1 MKGLCLSGGGIKAA
15 AHIGAL
21 KALEEE
27 NIKFDCVSGA
37 SSGSMIAT
45 MYALGYNSDEMLI
58 MLKKYAPKI
67 KYFEWKNI
75 FKMIFGIIFE
85 RQIIIDGLNS
95 GKVIENIINDI
106 CKKQNIKN
114 INEIKMP
121 LLISMVGLQ
130 NGIVY
135 IASSKQVRKNFSD
148 KIKYIT
154 DMPIG
159 TAVRASCTFPVVMAP
174 CIYDNIQ
181 LIDGGVRENLPW
193 KSLKQIG
200 VDEVWGIE
208 FDTTFSKN
216 DCCMNL
222 IDVAERALELQGRE
236 LANYERDGIDKIIN
250 IPLKKVGLLDASKI
264 DSLYK
269 IGYTYAKQQLKNK
282 SFI

>member
-45 MYALGYNSDEMLI
+45 MYALGYNSNEMLE

-75 FKMIFGIIFE
+75 LKMILGIIFE

-95 GKVIENIINDI
+95 GKVIEKIINDI
-106 CKKQNIKN
+106 CKKHNIQNIN
-114 INEIKMP
+114 QIKMP

-154 DMPIG
+154 DMPIR

-181 LIDGGVRENLPW
+181 LVDGGVRENLPW

-200 VDEVWGIE
+200 ADEVWGIE

-222 IDVAERALELQGRE
+222 IDVAERFLELQGRE
-236 LANYERDGIDKIIN
+236 LANYEKDGIDKIIN
-250 IPLKKVGLLDASKI
+250 IPLKKVGLLDSSKI

>member
-15 AHIGAL
+15 SHIGAL

-45 MYALGYNSDEMLI
+45 MYALGYNSDEMLK
-58 MLKKYAPKI
+58 MLKSYANKI

-75 FKMIFGIIFE
+75 FKMIFGIVFE
-85 RQIIIDGLNS
+85 RQIIIEGLNS
-95 GKVIENIINDI
+95 GKIIENIINDI
-106 CKKQNIKN
+106 CKKQDIEN
-114 INEIKMP
+114 INQIKMP

-174 CIYDNIQ
+174 CIYDGIQ

-193 KSLKQIG
+193 KELKEIG
-200 VDEVWGIE
+200 TDEVWGIE
-208 FDTTFSKN
+208 FNTTYNKN
-216 DCCMNL
+216 ECCENL
-222 IDVAERALELQGRE
+222 IDVAERTLELQGRE

-250 IPLKKVGLLDASKI
+250 IPLKKVGLLDSSKI
-264 DSLYK
+264 DLLYK
-269 IGYTYAKQQLKNK
+269 IGYTYAKQQLKNNT
-282 SFI
+282 FI

>member
-45 MYALGYNSDEMLI
+45 MYSLGYNSDEMLE

-75 FKMIFGIIFE
+75 FKLIFGIIFE

-95 GKVIENIINDI
+95 GKVIEKIINDI
-106 CKKQNIKN
+106 CKKHNIQNIN
-114 INEIKMP
+114 QIKMP

-135 IASSKQVRKNFSD
+135 IACSKQVRKEFSD

-181 LIDGGVRENLPW
+181 LVDGGVRENLPW

-200 VDEVWGIE
+200 ADEVWGIE

-250 IPLKKVGLLDASKI
+250 IPLKKVGLLDATKI